1 MFGATS
7 NNFFHPRLISPDL
20 FWCVGVSA
28 SQEKIPSPIT
38 KCTGIKAASIRLTC
52 FWSGFL
58 SLNVSSAIN
67 LESFAFWHITGFLTE
82 GVPQSYSM
90 TLFHLLP
97 LPFPG
102 GSRGSPPGNF
112 SLSSCVNLQNLK
124 TDIHTTFVP
133 FPFCIPPWGCPPIL
147 LYHSFTYCHYYSL
160 GGPGGLPLVNSLFL
174 LLQFTQP

>member
-28 SQEKIPSPIT
+28 SQEKIPSPII
-38 KCTGIKAASIRLTC
+38 KSTGIKAASVKLTC
-52 FWSGFL
+52 FWKGFL
-58 SLNVSSAIN
+58 SLNVSIAIN
-67 LESFAFWHITGFLTE
+67 LEAFAFWHITGFLTE
-82 GVPQSYSM
+82 GVPQSYSI

-124 TDIHTTFVP
+124 TDIHTPFVP
-133 FPFCIPPWGCPPIL
+133 FPFCIPPWGVSPNPTLSLFYL
-147 LYHSFTYCHYYSL
+147 LPLLF
-160 GGPGGLPLVNSLFL
+160 PGGSRGSP
-174 LLQFTQP
+174 PG